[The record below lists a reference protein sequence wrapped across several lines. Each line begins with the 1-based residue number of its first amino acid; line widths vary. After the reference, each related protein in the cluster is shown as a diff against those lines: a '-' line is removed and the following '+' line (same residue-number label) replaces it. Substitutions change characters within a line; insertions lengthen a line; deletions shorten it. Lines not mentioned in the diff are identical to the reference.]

1 MNILELIV
9 KGCSSSSTSLQC
21 CGIDAVVLLAVHP
34 FNVVKLDAAVAAH
47 PHNVELESKGAAM

>member
-1 MNILELIV
+1 M
-9 KGCSSSSTSLQC
+9 KGCSSSTSLQC

-47 PHNVELESKGAAM
+47 PHNVELEGKGAAM